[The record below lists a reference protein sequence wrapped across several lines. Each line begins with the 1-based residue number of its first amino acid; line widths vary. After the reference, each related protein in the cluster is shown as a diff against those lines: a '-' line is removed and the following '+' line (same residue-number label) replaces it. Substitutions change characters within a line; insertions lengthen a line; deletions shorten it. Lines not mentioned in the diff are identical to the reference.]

1 MLIIQ
6 YTIPNILPTNL
17 ACISGSKIF
26 LEVHECMYI
35 EWSTIAN
42 SISPKDPSPS
52 DKFCC
57 NQNYCQW
64 HYQQD
69 NKQSYYKCFIY
80 PSYTHVS
87 RHGTYCFIEPQHKW
101 LATIHLLSDL
111 ATLILQLD
119 NITKTCTK
127 CY

>member
-6 YTIPNILPTNL
+6 FTIPNVLPTNL

-26 LEVHECMYI
+26 LEVRECMYI
-35 EWSTIAN
+35 EWLTIAN

-64 HYQQD
+64 HYQPD
-69 NKQSYYKCFIY
+69 NKVIIS
-80 PSYTHVS
+80 VS
-87 RHGTYCFIEPQHKW
+87 HTQVIPMFHGVAHIALLNPQHKW
-101 LATIHLLSDL
+101 LATIHLLSYL